1 MGIEHITEMAVE
13 RVFGR
18 LIRRV
23 LMTIAVGVFGIV
35 AVSYFTVAGTIA
47 LEGQYGELYARLIV
61 GAIYAAIAIAI
72 AITLAINARAAKSS
86 TPALSHP
93 REMQIAMLIE
103 AVMLGYSLARKGT
116 RAS

>member
-1 MGIEHITEMAVE
+1 MGIEHITEMAVD

-18 LIRRV
+18 LIRRM
-23 LMTIAVGVFGIV
+23 LMAIAVGVFGIV
-35 AVSYFTVAGTIA
+35 AIYYFTVAGTIA

-61 GAIYAAIAIAI
+61 GAIYTAIAI
-72 AITLAINARAAKSS
+72 AITLAINGSAAKSS

>member
-23 LMTIAVGVFGIV
+23 LMAIAVGVFGIV
-35 AVSYFTVAGTIA
+35 AIYYFTVAGTIA
-47 LEGQYGELYARLIV
+47 LEGQYGELYARLVV
-61 GAIYAAIAIAI
+61 GAIYTAIAI
-72 AITLAINARAAKSS
+72 AITLAINGRAAKSS
-86 TPALSHP
+86 TSALSHP